1 MSSRPEPGTEFATDS
16 RLDDR
21 SSALVQIGAAVCC
34 SGPTTLLSD
43 LVRQAREAGSSDS
56 EILGAFLSVAAV
68 AGEPLVV
75 RVAPRISL
83 ALGYDVDR
91 AFELE

>member
-1 MSSRPEPGTEFATDS
+1 MATRAEPGRETATDS

-21 SSALVQIGAAVCC
+21 TSALVQIGAAVCC
-34 SGPTTLLSD
+34 SASASVLSD
-43 LVRQAREAGSSDS
+43 LVRQARDAGSSDS
-56 EILGAFLSVAAV
+56 DILGAFLSVAAV
-68 AGEPLVV
+68 AGEPMVV
-75 RVAPRISL
+75 KVAPRISL